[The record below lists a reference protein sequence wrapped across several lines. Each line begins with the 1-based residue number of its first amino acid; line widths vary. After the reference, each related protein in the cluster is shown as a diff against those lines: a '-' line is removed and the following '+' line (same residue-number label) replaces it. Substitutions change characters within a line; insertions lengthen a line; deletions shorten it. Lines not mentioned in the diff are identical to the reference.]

1 LLSVSTHRIRAHW
14 TPATAVIRAVL
25 AVLATALVMI
35 CSSPRTVSAS
45 PPASSTADWHERLSE
60 NSRLLDED
68 LPEAAARSRAL
79 ADAAKDAGQS
89 TVAAAALMQLSC
101 AEMGLSGAR
110 KSHQNFE
117 TAVKMMSLSAPPL
130 ERLLLSQAMFRRSR
144 YFGKLGRF
152 NSFAAFRIELT
163 DQTIQDRTRLVCFCD
178 IFGDPDVSQKLNEGH
193 RESARNLAAIE
204 PDVSLRNRLRFCEL
218 QKPELWIPSKFLSP
232 QSEVLTWVGRPDFP
246 KWPRRFRIQVYRFLA
261 ATKKAT
267 TETRQAIDWLQQ
279 ACNEARQLGDQTLL
293 VRCLI
298 DRYDA
303 EQKAESEGSGLF
315 SDAVELESMVAA
327 ICDPELLLAFMYRMS
342 VEDNRRQSA
351 IKTQGV
357 RQINWAQLQARIE
370 AENAAEYQSNAA
382 QTTLSRQAEA
392 ISIAKATADSLG
404 RSFAVL
410 LCTGLVVFMVLA
422 LVLAKERLMLRR
434 TNSQLCEQIVVN
446 RKHQTE
452 KDRIEQRMAQRDRL
466 DSLGTLAGGI
476 AHDFNNLLVG
486 VMGNADLIR
495 NSESLPSEVTKRC
508 LDGIMT
514 SAQAAAE
521 LSRKMLAYA
530 GKSPAEKKV
539 VNLNELIVRLMP
551 LLESGLRGQ
560 QQIQL
565 ESLRSPLLTIADGG
579 QLEQVLLNLV
589 TNGIQAMNDSQKCL
603 SIRTGR
609 IELTQI
615 PIDVPTFGS
624 RKEGGQFVWFEVEDS
639 GSGIADDDMARIF
652 EPFFTTKQ
660 DSAEH
665 GFGLAVVYGHV
676 NRHDGLIQVESQ
688 QGRGTRF
695 RILLPEAPL
704 MTAVGNT
711 SRRDFDLSLRGAF
724 RRVLVVDDQPQVL
737 DVIRGAFES
746 LGCQVET
753 FSDATSA
760 LECLVDDRSFDCMYL
775 DIMMPKF
782 SGAEVLA
789 EMEHRNL
796 NLPIIVMSGFSD
808 VNLQEF
814 LVYPFVKATLAK
826 PFRAEDLLAAARQ
839 ALASSAPMDSDEPAY
854 SERTADVVE
863 ESTTA

>member
-1 LLSVSTHRIRAHW
+1 VLAGLVTALILISG
-14 TPATAVIRAVL
+14 ATA
-25 AVLATALVMI
+25 
-35 CSSPRTVSAS
+35 SESAA
-45 PPASSTADWHERLSE
+45 PPASSISDWHQRLSD
-60 NSRLLDED
+60 NSQLLDED
-68 LPEAAARSRAL
+68 LHEAAARSRTL

-89 TVAAAALMQLSC
+89 AVAAAALMQLAC

-130 ERLLLSQAMFRRSR
+130 ERLLFSQAMFRRSR

-178 IFGDPDVSQKLNEGH
+178 IFGDPDVSQKLNENL
-193 RESARNLAAIE
+193 REPARKLAAIE

-218 QKPELWIPSKFLSP
+218 LYPELWIPSNSTSP
-232 QSEVLTWVGRPDFP
+232 QSEMLTWVSLPDFP
-246 KWPRRFRIQVYRFLA
+246 NWPRRFRIQIYRFLA
-261 ATKKAT
+261 TTKKAS
-267 TETRQAIDWLQQ
+267 TETRQSLDLLQQ
-279 ACNEARQLGDQTLL
+279 ATNEARQLGDQTLL

-298 DRYDA
+298 DLYDA
-303 EQKAESEGSGLF
+303 EQKAESVESGLL
-315 SDAVELESMVAA
+315 SDPVELESMVAA
-327 ICDPELLLAFMYRMS
+327 LCDPDLMLAFMYRMS
-342 VEDNRRQSA
+342 VKDNRRQSQ
-351 IKTQGV
+351 IKTQTV
-357 RQINWAQLQARIE
+357 RQMSWAQLQARVE
-370 AENAAEYQSNAA
+370 AENASEYQSNAA
-382 QTTLSRQAEA
+382 QTTLSRQAQA

-404 RSFAVL
+404 RWFAVL
-410 LCTGLVVFMVLA
+410 LCTGLVLLMGLA
-422 LVLAKERLMLRR
+422 LVLAKERMTLRR
-434 TNSQLCEQIVVN
+434 TNSQLCEQIVLN

-486 VMGNADLIR
+486 VMGNAEFMR
-495 NSESLPSEVTKRC
+495 NSESLPSEVTERC

-539 VNLNELIVRLMP
+539 VNLNELIGRLMP
-551 LLESGLRGQ
+551 LLKSGLRGQ
-560 QQIQL
+560 QKIQF
-565 ESLRSPLLTIADGG
+565 ESLGSPLLTIADGG

-589 TNGIQAMNDSQKCL
+589 TNGIQAMNDSQKGL
-603 SIRTGR
+603 SVRTGR
-609 IELTQI
+609 IKFPQF
-615 PIDVPTFGS
+615 PIDLPTFGS

-639 GSGIADDDMARIF
+639 GTGIAEDDLARIF

-660 DSAEH
+660 DSTAH

-676 NRHDGLIQVESQ
+676 NRHDGLIQVESEP
-688 QGRGTRF
+688 GHGTRF

-704 MTAVGNT
+704 QTAVGRT
-711 SRRDFDLSLRGAF
+711 SGRDFDLSHRREF
-724 RRVLVVDDQPQVL
+724 RRVLVLDDQPQVL
-737 DVIRGAFES
+737 NVIRDTFES
-746 LGCQVET
+746 MGCQVET

-796 NLPIIVMSGFSD
+796 NLPVVIMSGFSD

-814 LVYPFVKATLAK
+814 LLYPFVKATLSK

-839 ALASSAPMDSDEPAY
+839 ALANSAPLDSDAGVY
-854 SERTADVVE
+854 SERRTDAVE